1 MPCVRHE
8 QTAFGGFYIIDEESS
23 AGSESEQEPE
33 TPLYTPL
40 ASPPPEPGPPPAT
53 IEVAHSRWRGTPS
66 SALPPYLTQERE
78 EEETE
83 KDKGIWPVGPIVF
96 IILLF
101 FLPNCYVT
109 VMSMSRGWRP
119 RQRDNTTEGEVLHK
133 RHVSHNQG
141 QYNRRTL
148 FALVLKVGWCVVSGF
163 SVQERFCNSVTRW
176 GISDVPFPFPIF
188 VWYKFLKSIY
198 MHVFHL

>member
-1 MPCVRHE
+1 MQTAFGYGQFCLCIDECMPCVRHE

-83 KDKGIWPVGPIVF
+83 KDKGI
-96 IILLF
+96 
-101 FLPNCYVT
+101 
-109 VMSMSRGWRP
+109 
-119 RQRDNTTEGEVLHK
+119 
-133 RHVSHNQG
+133 
-141 QYNRRTL
+141 
-148 FALVLKVGWCVVSGF
+148 
-163 SVQERFCNSVTRW
+163 
-176 GISDVPFPFPIF
+176 
-188 VWYKFLKSIY
+188 
-198 MHVFHL
+198 